1 MQIKKMFA
9 FLFTLF
15 LVLSSA
21 VFAQTPPPAAD
32 AKTTPVAKPEPLPA
46 DTLDAIRERG
56 KLRVCISPY
65 APWVMIGK
73 DGTYSG
79 FSIDLSKQLAKDLD
93 VDVEFVGTGYPDLIP
108 ELFDGHCDLI
118 PAGLSATPDRA
129 LFVHFSDLVAHHGIF
144 VVDDK
149 KSKGT
154 YNKLEDFNQS
164 SVTLG
169 AVAASAELEDAK
181 RIFPN
186 AKIVEFPGQIELVE
200 ALTQGKIQSIV
211 AANPLPEIIFR
222 TTGDQFYLPL
232 KDPITDRGESFAVR
246 RGDVELLAYLNSWIQ
261 AHTYDTWLSDRS
273 DYWFKNLTW
282 MK

>member
-1 MQIKKMFA
+1 MQFKKMFA

-21 VFAQTPPPAAD
+21 IFAQTPAPAAD
-32 AKTTPVAKPEPLPA
+32 AKKAAAAKPEPIPS

-56 KLRVCISPY
+56 KLRVCVSPY

-73 DGTYSG
+73 DGSYSG
-79 FSIDLSKQLAKDLD
+79 FSIDVAKQLAKDLD

-108 ELFDGHCDLI
+108 ELYDGDCDLI
-118 PAGLSATPDRA
+118 PGGLSATPDRA
-129 LFVHFSDLVAHHGIF
+129 LFVHFSDEVAEHGIF

-149 KSKGT
+149 KSKGS
-154 YNKLEDFNQS
+154 YSKLADFNQS

-169 AVAASAELEDAK
+169 AVAGSAELQDAR

-186 AKIVEFPGQIELVE
+186 AKIVEFPGQIELTD

-222 TTGDQFYLPL
+222 TSGDQFYLPL
-232 KDPITDRGESFAVR
+232 EKPITDRGESFAVR
-246 RGDVELLAYLNSWIQ
+246 RGDLELLAYLNSWIQ

-273 DYWFKNLTW
+273 DYWFKNLAW